1 MDMPDISL
9 KDGITATPP
18 TTKQEDESCSDIEAQ
33 KPEAPITE
41 PTQLLDQPPHTIL
54 SEKKKIFTIMM
65 ASFAAFISPV
75 STSIYYPAL
84 NELAQDL
91 RVTVSTINLTITVYM
106 VCANTIIN

>member
-33 KPEAPITE
+33 KPEALITR

-54 SEKKKIFTIMM
+54 SEKKKILTIMI
-65 ASFAAFISPV
+65 ASCWILVIPF
-75 STSIYYPAL
+75 L
-84 NELAQDL
+84 
-91 RVTVSTINLTITVYM
+91 
-106 VCANTIIN
+106 